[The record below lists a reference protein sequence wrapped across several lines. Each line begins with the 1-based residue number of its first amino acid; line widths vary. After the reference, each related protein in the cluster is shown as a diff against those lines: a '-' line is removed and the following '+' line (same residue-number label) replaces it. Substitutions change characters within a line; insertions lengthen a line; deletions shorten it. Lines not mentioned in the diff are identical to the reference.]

1 MKKIQDTDVKSK
13 VVLVRE
19 DYNVPLMGGRVA
31 DDFRIRASLP
41 TLQYLKEHG
50 ARTLIL
56 SHLGRPDGEVKK
68 ELSLRPVA
76 EHLSKLVGEEV
87 LFFESYA
94 KAQKGVSGMKNG
106 QIALYENIRFNPG
119 EEGADE
125 KFTKKLASLGSIY
138 VNDAFGVSHRRHAS
152 VYVLPQLLPAYAG
165 LILQKEVA
173 TFDRL
178 REGAARPIT
187 YIMGGAKVETKI
199 RVVEKLINNID
210 AVCFGGLLAN
220 SILAAKGLSI
230 GKSLYEKDIEKYID
244 NFELTDNAVHL
255 PVDVVVAKDFEG
267 RTPSRVTAVGDIR
280 EDEIIL
286 DIGHDTIKLF
296 SDIIKNSKTVFWN
309 GPMGL
314 FEVAQ
319 YAKGTYA
326 LAEALK
332 ETTAEV
338 IIGGGEITRAVYEVG
353 AVDAVSYISTGGG
366 AMLEYLAEGTL
377 PGIEV
382 LEK

>member
-1 MKKIQDTDVKSK
+1 M
-13 VVLVRE
+13 
-19 DYNVPLMGGRVA
+19 
-31 DDFRIRASLP
+31 
-41 TLQYLKEHG
+41 
-50 ARTLIL
+50 
-56 SHLGRPDGEVKK
+56 
-68 ELSLRPVA
+68 
-76 EHLSKLVGEEV
+76 
-87 LFFESYA
+87 
-94 KAQKGVSGMKNG
+94 
-106 QIALYENIRFNPG
+106 
-119 EEGADE
+119 
-125 KFTKKLASLGSIY
+125 
-138 VNDAFGVSHRRHAS
+138 
-152 VYVLPQLLPAYAG
+152 
-165 LILQKEVA
+165 
-173 TFDRL
+173 
-178 REGAARPIT
+178 
-187 YIMGGAKVETKI
+187 
-199 RVVEKLINNID
+199 
-210 AVCFGGLLAN
+210 
-220 SILAAKGLSI
+220 
-230 GKSLYEKDIEKYID
+230 
-244 NFELTDNAVHL
+244 HL

-338 IIGGGEITRAVYEVG
+338 IIGGGEITRAVDEVG

>member
-178 REGAARPIT
+178 RFA
-187 YIMGGAKVETKI
+187 
-199 RVVEKLINNID
+199 
-210 AVCFGGLLAN
+210 
-220 SILAAKGLSI
+220 LAA
-230 GKSLYEKDIEKYID
+230 Y
-244 NFELTDNAVHL
+244 L
-255 PVDVVVAKDFEG
+255 PTLFSRPKDF
-267 RTPSRVTAVGDIR
+267 R
-280 EDEIIL
+280 
-286 DIGHDTIKLF
+286 
-296 SDIIKNSKTVFWN
+296 
-309 GPMGL
+309 
-314 FEVAQ
+314 
-319 YAKGTYA
+319 
-326 LAEALK
+326 
-332 ETTAEV
+332 
-338 IIGGGEITRAVYEVG
+338 
-353 AVDAVSYISTGGG
+353 
-366 AMLEYLAEGTL
+366 
-377 PGIEV
+377 
-382 LEK
+382 